1 MINPFNLKTDDKN
14 ELKFKKAILFFL
26 SFIGLILLIFLI
38 YFIININK
46 TATIEILVSPIDA
59 TVKIG
64 ENTFNTN
71 QTIRIEPGTYDISIK
86 HEGFYD
92 YNGKI
97 EAKKN
102 QTAYIL
108 ECLPLNPEIDN
119 YYKRNEQD
127 NLRCDAIGDKKADIE
142 SLNIIEKN
150 TDKIYSLTPSGSY
163 SDGYKIY
170 TKNKTDE
177 DEAENKKITI
187 IIYLYTCAD
196 EKSAKY
202 QTYKQNALN
211 KLKAFNINL
220 DNYNI
225 EYLKC

>member
-1 MINPFNLKTDDKN
+1 MINPFNLKTNDEN

-26 SFIGLILLIFLI
+26 GIIGLILLAFGI
-38 YFIININK
+38 YFVININK
-46 TATIEILVSPIDA
+46 TATVEILVSPIDA

-64 ENTFNTN
+64 QNTFSTK
-71 QTIRIEPGTYDISIK
+71 QTIRVEPGTYDISITRD
-86 HEGFYD
+86 GFYS
-92 YNGKI
+92 YTGQI
-97 EAKKN
+97 EAKKGK
-102 QTAYIL
+102 TSYVL
-108 ECLPLNPEIDN
+108 ECLSRVPESTIN
-119 YYKRNEQD
+119 YNYDEYNKR
-127 NLRCDAIGDKKADIE
+127 C
-142 SLNIIEKN
+142 LNISDMEVDLEYADYLEKN

-177 DEAENKKITI
+177 NEAENEKITI

-211 KLKAFNINL
+211 KLKAFDINL

-225 EYLKC
+225 EYSKC